1 MSVLDDFR
9 PGHEL
14 DDFFSNDDIEDLEE
28 RMDAQAKFDA
38 LPRREK
44 EVVLYHCL
52 GYTQAE
58 IGDLIGYSQQRIC
71 QILKSISNL
80 A

>member
-28 RMDAQAKFDA
+28 RMDAQAKFNA

-52 GYTQAE
+52 GYTQVE
-58 IGDLIGYSQQRIC
+58 IGELIGYSQPQVCRI
-71 QILKSISNL
+71 IKNMNNL